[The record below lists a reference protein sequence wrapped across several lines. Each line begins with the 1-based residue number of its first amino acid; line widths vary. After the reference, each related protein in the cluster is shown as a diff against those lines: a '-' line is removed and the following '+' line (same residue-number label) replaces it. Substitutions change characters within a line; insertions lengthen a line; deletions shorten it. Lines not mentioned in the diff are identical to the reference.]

1 MAMRLSML
9 LCVGVGTLFLG
20 GCGVLPN
27 DPAVIARSER
37 WFRRT
42 DPAAFFAHEEKH
54 GRVYFIGFY
63 DPAEGA
69 DSPAPGVRRNDP
81 AYRVSR
87 TWFVLP
93 DNGSP
98 ERHRRFVASARGFA
112 RRYNPLVLSYL
123 RRHPTA
129 K

>member
-1 MAMRLSML
+1 MKSLAL
-9 LCVGVGTLFLG
+9 LCACAVLLLLG
-20 GCGVLPN
+20 GCGVLPKD

-42 DPAAFFAHEEKH
+42 DPAAFFVNEQRH

-63 DPAEGA
+63 ESSEEA
-69 DSPAPGVRRNDP
+69 DSPAPGVSRNDP
-81 AYRVSR
+81 AYRVSL

-93 DNGSP
+93 DNSSP
-98 ERHRRFVASARGFA
+98 RRHERFEASAREFA
-112 RRYNPLVLSYL
+112 RRYNPLVLAYL
-123 RRHPTA
+123 RQHPTA

>member
-1 MAMRLSML
+1 MKLLTL
-9 LCVGVGTLFLG
+9 LCAGVGLLFLG
-20 GCGVLPN
+20 GCGILPN
-27 DPAVIARSER
+27 DPTVIDRSER

-42 DPAAFFAHEEKH
+42 DPAAFFAHEEQH

-63 DPAEGA
+63 DPEEGV
-69 DSPAPGVRRNDP
+69 DSPAPGVRRDDP
-81 AYRVSR
+81 AFTVAR

-98 ERHRRFVASARGFA
+98 GRHQRFLASARAFA
-112 RRYNPLVLSYL
+112 RRYNPLVLDYL
-123 RRHPTA
+123 KGHPTA

>member
-1 MAMRLSML
+1 MKFLML
-9 LCVGVGTLFLG
+9 LCASVGLLLLG
-20 GCGVLPN
+20 GCSVLPN
-27 DPAVIARSER
+27 DPTVIDRSER

-42 DPAAFFAHEEKH
+42 DPAAFFAKEQRH

-63 DPAEGA
+63 DPAEG
-69 DSPAPGVRRNDP
+69 DESPVPGVRRNDP

-98 ERHRRFVASARGFA
+98 KRHGRFLASARGFA
-112 RRYNPLVLSYL
+112 RRYNPLVLAYFKE
-123 RRHPTA
+123 HPA
-129 K
+129 DK